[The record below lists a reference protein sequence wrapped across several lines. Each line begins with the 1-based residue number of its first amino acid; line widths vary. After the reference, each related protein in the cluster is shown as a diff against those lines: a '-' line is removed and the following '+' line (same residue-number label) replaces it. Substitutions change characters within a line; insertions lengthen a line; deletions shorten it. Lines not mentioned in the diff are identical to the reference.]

1 MNDTSTLKILGE
13 DNDFVYLDIP
23 KVFGVLK
30 LRLLFLKLQ
39 QILCLKRI
47 YRTSLEGPTL
57 GPTREVL

>member
-30 LRLLFLKLQ
+30 WIVVVNVTANFM
-39 QILCLKRI
+39 
-47 YRTSLEGPTL
+47 S
-57 GPTREVL
+57 